1 MSDYGDEDLGQ
12 PEIYDD
18 LDEDFFE
25 IEEEDPTEETDE
37 IYDVKDTIDNI
48 KEKTSKLIPRSERKT
63 SRIMTIYE
71 KTRLLGIRTQQID
84 MGCDPL
90 IDASEGFTDSLQIA
104 EQELK
109 QKKIPLIIRRYLPNG
124 DYEDWEVDEM
134 IIP

>member
-1 MSDYGDEDLGQ
+1 MSDYGDDDLGQ
-12 PEIYDD
+12 VEIYDD
-18 LDEDFFE
+18 LDDDFFE
-25 IEEEDPTEETDE
+25 IEEEDPTEETDD

-48 KEKTSKLIPRSERKT
+48 KEKTSKLINKSERKT
-63 SRIMTIYE
+63 SSIMTIYE

-84 MGCDPL
+84 MGCEPF
-90 IDASEGFTDSLQIA
+90 IDASKGFTDSIQIA

-109 QKKIPLIIRRYLPNG
+109 EKKIPLIIRRYLPNG

>member
-12 PEIYDD
+12 VEVYDD
-18 LDEDFFE
+18 LDEDFYE

-48 KEKTSKLIPRSERKT
+48 KEKTSKLIPRNERKT
-63 SRIMTIYE
+63 SQIMTIYE

-84 MGCDPL
+84 MGCEPL
-90 IDASEGFTDSLQIA
+90 IDTSKGFTESLQIA

-109 QKKIPLIIRRYLPNG
+109 EKKMPLIIRRFLPNG

-134 IIP
+134 VIP

>member
-12 PEIYDD
+12 VEIYDD

-90 IDASEGFTDSLQIA
+90 INASEGFTDSLQIA

-109 QKKIPLIIRRYLPNG
+109 QKKLPLIIRRYLPNG
-124 DYEDWEVDEM
+124 DFEDWEVDEM

>member
-1 MSDYGDEDLGQ
+1 MSDYGDDDLGQ
-12 PEIYDD
+12 VEIYED

-48 KEKTSKLIPRSERKT
+48 KEKTSKLISKNERKT

-84 MGCDPL
+84 MGCVPL
-90 IDASEGFTDSLQIA
+90 VDASEGFTDSLQIA

>member
-1 MSDYGDEDLGQ
+1 MSDYGEEDLGQ
-12 PEIYDD
+12 VEIYDD
-18 LDEDFFE
+18 LDEDFYE
-25 IEEEDPTEETDE
+25 IEEEDPTEETDD

-48 KEKTSKLIPRSERKT
+48 KEKTSKLIPRSDRKT
-63 SRIMTIYE
+63 SKIMSIYE

-84 MGCDPL
+84 MGCEPL
-90 IDASEGFTDSLQIA
+90 IESASTFTDSLQIA

-109 QKKIPLIIRRYLPNG
+109 EKKIPLIIRRYLPNG

>member
-12 PEIYDD
+12 VEVYDD
-18 LDEDFFE
+18 LDEDFYE

-37 IYDVKDTIDNI
+37 IYDVKDTIDII
-48 KEKTSKLIPRSERKT
+48 KEKISKLIPRNERKT
-63 SRIMTIYE
+63 SHIMTIYE

-84 MGCDPL
+84 MGCEPL
-90 IDASEGFTDSLQIA
+90 IDTSKGFTESLQIA

-109 QKKIPLIIRRYLPNG
+109 EKKMPLIIRRFLPNG

-134 IIP
+134 VIP